1 MADRDA
7 HGLDGRIGEDGVHR
21 LPIRVYYEDTDAGG
35 IVYHA
40 NYLRFMERGRT
51 AMLRLMGLTHSE
63 LAARAGVSFA
73 VRRMRIEFVA
83 PARLEEA
90 LEVATRID
98 NIGGASF
105 AVAQSV
111 RRDDREVASAEVK
124 LALLGPDGR
133 AVRFPAI
140 LREVLARHHERQ
152 KRD

>member
-1 MADRDA
+1 MAERNA
-7 HGLDGRIGEDGVHR
+7 AMLDGWIGDDGVHR
-21 LPIRVYYEDTDAGG
+21 LPVRVYYEDTDAGG

-51 AMLRLMGLTHSE
+51 AMLRLMGLTHRD
-63 LAARAGVSFA
+63 LADTAGVSFA
-73 VRRMRIEFVA
+73 VRRMRIEFIA
-83 PARLEEA
+83 PARLDDA

-124 LALLGPDGR
+124 LALLGPEGR

-140 LREVLARHHERQ
+140 LREALAKHHERQ